1 MKYKTIIQFVFGVFF
16 LIIIFFFY
24 YKYFSS
30 SKGALITEITESV
43 SSNSEIIQSQNNL
56 IKDMS
61 YETTDDQG
69 NKYLIYSEYGEVN
82 ADEPDIILM
91 KNVVAKIQLF
101 EKDTIYI
108 NSLSAKYNI
117 INYETNFNKDV
128 QLHIAS
134 VLSSTYQNVSMSI
147 VSDCMQFGSENERDT
162 FFAGQG
168 WTTTSDDSVNIPA
181 NSENMDKV
189 VQFKEKMSFP
199 QLAPMLSQL
208 TR

>member
-1 MKYKTIIQFVFGVFF
+1 
-16 LIIIFFFY
+16 
-24 YKYFSS
+24 
-30 SKGALITEITESV
+30 
-43 SSNSEIIQSQNNL
+43 
-56 IKDMS
+56 MS

-128 QLHIAS
+128 QLSYLDHEVFAENID
-134 VLSSTYQNVSMSI
+134 LSFQKNFVWLNTNVIYRNLDYELFADKIEIDLITKNSKI
-147 VSDCMQFGSENERDT
+147 FTNE
-162 FFAGQG
+162 
-168 WTTTSDDSVNIPA
+168 SK
-181 NSENMDKV
+181 KV
-189 VQFKEKMSFP
+189 KIIKK
-199 QLAPMLSQL
+199 
-208 TR
+208 